1 MKVDVRVV
9 AATNQDLE
17 RAVLTGHFREDLFY
31 RLNVVRIVTPP
42 LRERPEE
49 IPLLAD
55 YFVERYAK
63 AFKREGFA
71 LPPETMGRL
80 IRHSFPGNVREL
92 ENTIKRMIVL
102 DDPGLTVGPVL
113 DAAPIGK
120 DRRAATMANA
130 GQASLKDISKKAAQA
145 AEREAIL
152 KALEETQWNRLRT
165 AKLLN
170 MSYRSLLYK
179 IKDAGLDRKRRA
191 TDNN

>member
-1 MKVDVRVV
+1 V
-9 AATNQDLE
+9 AATNQNLE
-17 RAVLTGHFREDLFY
+17 QAVAAGHFREDLFY
-31 RLNVVRIVTPP
+31 RLHVVRIVTPP

-49 IPLLAD
+49 IPLLAG

-63 AFKREGFA
+63 AFKREGFT
-71 LPPETMGRL
+71 LPPETMERL

-102 DDPGLTVGPVL
+102 GDPGLTVGPVL
-113 DAAPIGK
+113 DGPAKGQE
-120 DRRAATMANA
+120 RRAANMATP
-130 GQASLKDISKKAAQA
+130 GQASLKDISKRAAQA
-145 AEREAIL
+145 AERDAIL
-152 KALEETQWNRLRT
+152 KALEETRWNRLRA

-191 TDNN
+191 TDNL